1 MTDIKTKI
9 NLGGFPQKIHVRTDD
24 ESKPVLLFLHGGPG
38 VCNRNTILQSHADL
52 LDTFTVAT
60 WDQRGSGGS
69 YKGLDPETLTIKQ
82 LTDDAAEL
90 VEWLCKRFNKDKIFV
105 IGGSWGSLLGVWLAK
120 RYPEHIAAFVGFGQV
135 VNIELNEKLSWEF
148 TMEAAKKA
156 GDAKA
161 VKTLEE
167 VGKLLRDAGLRGM
180 GAHISGDKEYTGDG
194 LKKNLDFLT
203 EAGIESMTSAWAD
216 YDTAD
221 GWRKFGDLMGKA
233 ADIAVDWNIPI
244 SVHNHCHEFK
254 KVYDGVYAWDLIFK
268 DSSPRLQQQL
278 DTSQVV
284 NPGLDVV
291 ERLKKYPGR
300 SFSIHMKENVP
311 MKHGLPNDNG
321 FFGVPPPDGGQL
333 VDFKGTV
340 DYLAT
345 EPGFSWYVIEC
356 ERRPDSLEPAKFNRE
371 FLSKLI

>member
-1 MTDIKTKI
+1 MNRREFLQLGLGASAFVAGCRCPFCCAGKKPIALQLWSINKVMWKEDPAKTFADIKAI
-9 NLGGFPQKIHVRTDD
+9 GYDGVEFAGF
-24 ESKPVLLFLHGGPG
+24 
-38 VCNRNTILQSHADL
+38 N
-52 LDTFTVAT
+52 
-60 WDQRGSGGS
+60 
-69 YKGLDPETLTIKQ
+69 GLSAKQIK
-82 LTDDAAEL
+82 
-90 VEWLCKRFNKDKIFV
+90 K
-105 IGGSWGSLLGVWLAK
+105 LLG
-120 RYPEHIAAFVGFGQV
+120 
-135 VNIELNEKLSWEF
+135 
-148 TMEAAKKA
+148 
-156 GDAKA
+156 
-161 VKTLEE
+161 
-167 VGKLLRDAGLRGM
+167 DAGLRGM

-216 YDTAD
+216 YNDAD
-221 GWRKFGDLMGKA
+221 GWKKFGDLMGKA

-254 KVYDGVYAWDLIFK
+254 KVYDGVYAWDLIFR

-300 SFSIHMKENVP
+300 SFSIHMTENVP

-321 FFGVPPPDGGQL
+321 YFGVPPPDGGKL

-340 DYLAT
+340 DYLAN

-356 ERRPDSLEPAKFNRE
+356 ERKPESLDAARFNYG
-371 FLSKLI
+371 FLSNLI